1 MEYPLRTQIHEIK
14 GAKVEIIGV
23 EHDNDFFEKF
33 EKFYEEKIF
42 QSDSI
47 VIEQPLFTEFWQ
59 ENTFFGNLSKIA
71 YEKDLPIYQV
81 DPMNT
86 SASILGLGA
95 YIGLMGLATNLSN
108 NGNEEMST
116 YIHIFNQLG
125 SYLCGEIVS
134 QIDRKINS
142 KKNKLEKY
150 RSIFTFG
157 LIDWRNIHIAN
168 GIEKICA
175 KENLN
180 NLKVFHGAAHTEPIS
195 FYLDHPNIR
204 KTKKQLYLPYNLVG
218 ETKTRKYMQNEDIIN
233 AVESG
238 KMWELEKKLI

>member
-1 MEYPLRTQIHEIK
+1 MEYPFIPQVHEIK
-14 GAKVEIIGV
+14 GTKVELIGV
-23 EHDNDFFEKF
+23 EHTKKYFEKF
-33 EKFYEEKIF
+33 EDFYNEKISE
-42 QSDSI
+42 SDS
-47 VIEQPLFTEFWQ
+47 VILEQTLGSNFWQ

-71 YEKDLPIYQV
+71 YEKDLSIYQV
-81 DPMNT
+81 DPVNF
-86 SASILGLGA
+86 SASVVGLSIYTSLILYA
-95 YIGLMGLATNLSN
+95 NNISNNENLSN
-108 NGNEEMST
+108 FMHT
-116 YIHIFNQLG
+116 FNQLG
-125 SYLCGEIVS
+125 SFLGACLFSG
-134 QIDRKINS
+134 IDKKINS

-150 RSIFTFG
+150 RSIFTLG

-218 ETKTRKYMQNEDIIN
+218 ETKVRKYKQNEDIIN